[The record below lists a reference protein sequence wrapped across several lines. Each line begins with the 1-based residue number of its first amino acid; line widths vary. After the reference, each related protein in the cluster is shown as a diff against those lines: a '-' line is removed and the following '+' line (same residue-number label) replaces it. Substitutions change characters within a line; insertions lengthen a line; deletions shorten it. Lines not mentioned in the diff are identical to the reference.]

1 MTHLHPSKIIYER
14 GMYHLAKQLEH
25 KPWVR
30 LDTLLLHLDDYLPE
44 YTPTPNGLLPN
55 PSQCKFT
62 RPSMSGTSGTAK
74 CPEPLCPRQVLPLA
88 AWRLAPHRRA
98 LPLLLRSSLLRT
110 HPPILIPPSAS
121 RHPLGQWV
129 FAGCCQPPSAGPWSF
144 GPGTKG
150 SGQALLGVGPSRRYL
165 CESFPTCLSS
175 LGPVL
180 RPHLSWTDRYR
191 VQDQEPGPLPR
202 LLLRCLCPFL
212 PSKHRTGPPWVL
224 WPQDKGYGT
233 VLRPSPR

>member
-129 FAGCCQPPSAGPWSF
+129 FAGCCQP
-144 GPGTKG
+144 
-150 SGQALLGVGPSRRYL
+150 LLGVGPSRRYL
-165 CESFPTCLSS
+165 CDSFSTCLDPYP
-175 LGPVL
+175 GC
-180 RPHLSWTDRYR
+180 SWSALARFFL
-191 VQDQEPGPLPR
+191 QDIGLPR
-202 LLLRCLCPFL
+202 V
-212 PSKHRTGPPWVL
+212 RTGSA
-224 WPQDKGYGT
+224 
-233 VLRPSPR
+233 LRFIPC